1 MREILEV
8 SRDLAAALRS
18 EPSQTPEGMNRAL
31 ENQLRDARGRG
42 GELDFD
48 ALLKMVS
55 AHYDRLDA
63 ERRGVVLSM
72 QLMSDEAQ
80 ALTREIREETASHLQ
95 AILDN
100 VKDAI
105 VTVDDLGHIESFNPT
120 GERIFGYSAAEILGR
135 TLDFLL
141 PDVGTGLDVQGHPAY
156 GRRADDQGAPR
167 SPARGRLVDFLE
179 RCAAKI
185 DDTHVDL
192 AAHQT
197 WGVTKGGAR
206 VAVEIAVSKAS
217 LNRRDGYILCI
228 RDTTERHLAEH
239 SMRESEARYRTLVEH
254 APEVIVVFDV
264 DQGKFVDVNDN
275 ACRFFKM
282 DRETLLA
289 CGPDKIT
296 PPQQLDG
303 SPSFGVARGYIDG
316 ALAGAAPVFEWVH
329 CDAFG
334 RNFPCEVRFV
344 RLPSSNRR
352 LIRASIADI
361 TERKRADAIAT
372 GERRVFEKIAANAP
386 LLSVLEAISEVIERV
401 IADSFCAINL
411 LDIDAQVLRYGVA
424 PSLPREFVA
433 AMDHAPV
440 GIRYGSC
447 AAAIYMARQVT
458 VADIE
463 VDAFWEFRREAA
475 QHAGLRA
482 AWSTPI
488 VASDGPIVGTFSVY
502 QRQPGVPSACDHEL
516 MSRMAQIA
524 GIAIERRCAEDA
536 LRESESKFRGLFESV
551 MEGVYRTTRG
561 GRFLVV
567 NPAFVQMLGYASAE
581 EIYQVSAGSLYW
593 YPTDRDSFVRRMES
607 EGEIRNLE
615 YVLRRKDGSM
625 LVVVDNS
632 RVVRDK
638 QGRISGFEGT
648 IADITERKKA
658 ETAVFQAKERAQVT
672 LQSIGDAVITTDSE
686 GRIDYMNPIAESLT
700 GWESREA
707 QDQLIG
713 DVLTLVDEVT
723 RATSESPVMRCLRE
737 GQVVGLAEH
746 TVLVN
751 RRGQEIAIQD
761 SAAPIRDRAGNLIG
775 AVMVFHD
782 VSKERRLYR
791 ALHYQASH
799 DALTGLINRRE
810 FENRL
815 TAAVDGVRENADC
828 RHALLYLDLDQFKL
842 VNDTCGHP
850 AGDQLLKQITG
861 VLQSRVRGGDTLARL
876 GGDEFGILLQ
886 SCTLDQALRLAE
898 TLRQAI
904 RDYRFIWQDGVLAVG
919 VSIGIVEI
927 TNETPTVANV
937 MSAADVACY
946 AAKDQGRNRVQ
957 LYKPDN
963 VPERHREMHWVSK
976 LTRACDDSRFELC
989 YQPIVPIGANR
1000 CDREHFELMLR
1011 LRDESGSLIAPAEF
1025 IPAAERYNVMPS
1037 IDRWVVRRALDQLV
1051 HRSGSGIK
1059 PYTIAVNLSGT
1070 SLNDERFLEYLIA
1083 ELSARELSAGA
1094 VCFEITETA
1103 AIANLGNVVYFMR
1116 ELKNRGCQFAL
1127 DDFGSGL
1134 SSFMYLKTLPVDY
1147 LKIDGQFI
1155 ENVTRDPVDRSMVEA
1170 ISQVGKAMGIHTI
1183 AERVESVDVMQ
1194 ELGRLGIGFAQ
1205 GFYIAAPRSTSEFPY
1220 LRN

>member
-1 MREILEV
+1 VREIRDL
-8 SRDLAAALRS
+8 SRDIAAAILS
-18 EPSQTPEGMNRAL
+18 EPSPSHESLNRLLERQMN
-31 ENQLRDARGRG
+31 EARGRG
-42 GELDFD
+42 GDLDLPT
-48 ALLKMVS
+48 LLKTVS
-55 AHYDRLDA
+55 AHYDRIDS
-63 ERRGVVLSM
+63 ERRGIVRSM

-80 ALTREIREETASHLQ
+80 ALTREIREQTASHLQ

-105 VTVDDLGHIESFNPT
+105 ITVDDTGHIETFNPT
-120 GERIFGYSAAEILGR
+120 GERIFGYSLPEIFGR

-141 PDVGTGLDVQGHPAY
+141 PEMDAGGPL
-156 GRRADDQGAPR
+156 
-167 SPARGRLVDFLE
+167 DFLE
-179 RCAAKI
+179 RFAAKN

-192 AAHQT
+192 AAHHA
-197 WGVTKGGAR
+197 WGVTKEGAR
-206 VAVEIAVSKAS
+206 VAVEIVVSKAA
-217 LNRRDGYILCI
+217 LNRRDGYIVCI
-228 RDTTERHLAEH
+228 RDITERHMAEL

-264 DQGKFVDVNDN
+264 DRKRFVDVNDN

-282 DRETLLA
+282 DRAVLLA
-289 CGPDKIT
+289 IGPDKIS
-296 PPQQLDG
+296 PPRQADG
-303 SPSFGVARGYIDG
+303 SLSFGVSRGYLDG
-316 ALAGAAPVFEWVH
+316 ALAGGAPVFEWVH
-329 CDAFG
+329 CDSLG
-334 RNFPCEVRFV
+334 QNLPCEVRFV

-352 LIRASIADI
+352 LIRASITDI
-361 TERKRADAIAT
+361 AERKRGEAIAA

-386 LLSVLEAISEVIERV
+386 LASVLEAICEVIERV
-401 IADSFCAINL
+401 MAGGFCAINL
-411 LDIDAQVLRYGVA
+411 FDQERQVLSFGVA
-424 PSLPREFVA
+424 PSLPRGFIV
-433 AMDHAPV
+433 AMDQTPV
-440 GIRYGSC
+440 GIRFGSC
-447 AAAIYMARQVT
+447 SAAVYLSRQIT
-458 VADIE
+458 VADIDT
-463 VDAFWEFRREAA
+463 DALWEFRREAA

-482 AWSTPI
+482 AWSAPI
-488 VASDGPIVGTFSVY
+488 LASDGKVVGTFAVY
-502 QRQPGVPSACDHEL
+502 QRQPGVPLSRDHEL
-516 MSRMAQIA
+516 MSRMTQIA
-524 GIAIERRCAEDA
+524 GIAIERRSAEDA
-536 LRESESKFRGLFESV
+536 LRDSEAKFRGLFESV
-551 MEGVYRTTRG
+551 MEGVYRTARD
-561 GRFLVV
+561 GRLLVV
-567 NPAFVQMLGYASAE
+567 NPAFVQMLGYSSAQE
-581 EIYQVSAGSLYW
+581 LQQVSAGSLYW
-593 YPTDRDSFVRRMES
+593 YPSDRDTYVRRIES
-607 EGEIRNLE
+607 DGEVRNEE

-625 LVVVDNS
+625 LVVVDNG
-632 RVVRDK
+632 RAVRDK
-638 QGRISGFEGT
+638 QGRIIGFEGT

-686 GRIDYMNPIAESLT
+686 GRIDYMNPVAESLT
-700 GWESREA
+700 GWENREA
-707 QDQLIG
+707 ESQLIG
-713 DVLTLVDEVT
+713 NVLTVIDELT
-723 RATSESPVMRCLRE
+723 REATESPVMRCLRE
-737 GQVVGLAEH
+737 GQLLGLTEH

-782 VSKERRLYR
+782 VSKERRLHR

-815 TAAVDGVRENADC
+815 TMAVESVRQDADC
-828 RHALLYLDLDQFKL
+828 RQALLYLDLDQFKL

-861 VLQSRVRGGDTLARL
+861 VLQSRVRSGDTLARL

-886 SCTLDQALRLAE
+886 SCALDQALRVAE

-904 RDYRFIWQDGVLAVG
+904 RDYRFIWQDGVLEVG

-927 TNETPTVANV
+927 TADTPTVASV

-957 LYKPDN
+957 LYKPNN

-976 LTRACDDSRFELC
+976 LTRACDESRFELF
-989 YQPIVPIGANR
+989 YQPIVPIGTTATE
-1000 CDREHFELMLR
+1000 REHFELMLR
-1011 LRDESGSLIAPAEF
+1011 LRDEFGSLVTPAEF

-1037 IDRWVVRRALDQLV
+1037 IDRWVVRQTLDHLV
-1051 HRSGSGIK
+1051 HRSGSGVK

-1083 ELSARELSAGA
+1083 ELSARDLAPGA
-1094 VCFEITETA
+1094 MCFEITETA

-1116 ELKNRGCQFAL
+1116 ELKARGCHFAL

-1170 ISQVGKAMGIHTI
+1170 ISQVGRAMGIQTI
-1183 AERVESVDVMQ
+1183 AERVESAEVLA

-1205 GFYIAAPRSTSEFPY
+1205 GFHIAEPRSTADFPY
-1220 LRN
+1220 ARGNILPS

>member
-1 MREILEV
+1 V
-8 SRDLAAALRS
+8 ARDIATALRS
-18 EPSQTPEGMNRAL
+18 PVAETPEGYNRVLDQQIEA
-31 ENQLRDARGRG
+31 ARGRG
-42 GELDFD
+42 GELDVE
-48 ALLKMVS
+48 ALLKQVS

-105 VTVDDLGHIESFNPT
+105 VTVDDVGHIETFNPT
-120 GERIFGYSAAEILGR
+120 GERLFGYTAAEVLGR

-141 PDVGTGLDVQGHPAY
+141 PDA
-156 GRRADDQGAPR
+156 GAGWAGDAAHVP
-167 SPARGRLVDFLE
+167 LVEFLE
-179 RCAAKI
+179 RCATKI

-197 WGVTKGGAR
+197 WGTTKDRMR
-206 VAVEIAVSKAS
+206 VEVEVAVSKAS
-217 LNRRDGYILCI
+217 LNRRDGYIVCI
-228 RDTTERHLAEH
+228 RDCTERHQAER
-239 SMRESEARYRTLVEH
+239 SMRDSEARYRTLVEH
-254 APEVIVVFDV
+254 APEVIVVLDV
-264 DQGKFVDVNDN
+264 DQGRFVDVNDN

-282 DRETLLA
+282 DRDTLLA
-289 CGPDKIT
+289 SGPDTIT
-296 PPQQLDG
+296 PPLQADG
-303 SPSFGVARGYIDG
+303 SASFGMARGYIDG
-316 ALAGAAPVFEWVH
+316 ALVGEAPVFEWVH
-329 CDAFG
+329 CDAMG
-334 RNFPCEVRFV
+334 KTMPCEVRFV

-352 LIRASIADI
+352 LIRASITDI
-361 TERKRADAIAT
+361 TERKRGDAIAA

-386 LLSVLEAISEVIERV
+386 LLSVLEAIAGVIERV
-401 IADSFCAINL
+401 IEGSYCAINL
-411 LDIDAQVLRYGVA
+411 LDKEGQVVRFGVA
-424 PSLPREFVA
+424 PRLPREFVA

-440 GIRYGSC
+440 GIRFGSC
-447 AAAIYMARQVT
+447 AAAVYLSRQVT

-463 VDAFWEFRREAA
+463 TDALWEYRREAA
-475 QHAGLRA
+475 RHAGLSA
-482 AWSTPI
+482 AWSAPI
-488 VASDGPIVGTFSVY
+488 VASDGAIVGTFSVY
-502 QRQPGVPSACDHEL
+502 QRQPGLPLSRDHEL
-516 MSRMAQIA
+516 MSRMSQIA
-524 GIAIERRCAEDA
+524 GIAIERRSAEDA
-536 LRESESKFRGLFESV
+536 LRDSESKFRGLFESV
-551 MEGVYRTTRG
+551 MEGVYRTTRD
-561 GRFLVV
+561 GRLLVV
-567 NPAFVQMLGYASAE
+567 NPAFVQMLGYGSAE
-581 EIYQVSAGSLYW
+581 EICQVPAASLYW
-593 YPTDRDSFVRRMES
+593 YPADRDSYVRRLDS
-607 EGEIRNLE
+607 EGEVRNVE
-615 YVLRRKDGSM
+615 YVLRRKNGSM
-625 LVVVDNS
+625 LVVVDNG

-638 QGRISGFEGT
+638 EGRISGFEGT
-648 IADITERKKA
+648 IADVTERKKA
-658 ETAVFQAKERAQVT
+658 ETEVFQAKERAQVT

-686 GRIDYMNPIAESLT
+686 GRIDYMNPVAESLT

-707 QDQLIG
+707 QSQRIG
-713 DVLTLVDEVT
+713 DILTVVDE
-723 RATSESPVMRCLRE
+723 ATQKPIESPVMRCLRE
-737 GQVVGLAEH
+737 GQPLCLAEH
-746 TVLVN
+746 TVLIN

-761 SAAPIRDRAGNLIG
+761 SAAPIRDRAGNTLG

-782 VSKERRLYR
+782 ISKERRLHR

-810 FENRL
+810 FDNRL
-815 TAAVDGVRENADC
+815 TAAVDSVRSDAER

-842 VNDTCGHP
+842 INDTCGHP

-861 VLQSRVRGGDTLARL
+861 VLQSRVRVGDTLARL

-886 SCTLDQALRLAE
+886 DCPLDHALRVAE
-898 TLRQAI
+898 GLRQAI
-904 RDYRFIWQDGVLAVG
+904 RDYRFVWQDGVSAIG

-927 TNETPTVANV
+927 TGETPTVASV

-946 AAKDQGRNRVQ
+946 SAKDQGRNRVQ

-963 VPERHREMHWVSK
+963 MPERHREMHWVSK
-976 LTRACDDSRFELC
+976 LTRACDDSRFELFF
-989 YQPIVPIGANR
+989 QPIVPIGANR
-1000 CDREHFELMLR
+1000 YEREQFELMLR
-1011 LRDESGSLIAPAEF
+1011 LRDESGSLVAPAEF

-1037 IDRWVVRRALDQLV
+1037 IDRWVVRQALDQLV
-1051 HRSGSGIK
+1051 HRSGTGIK

-1083 ELSARELSAGA
+1083 ELSARDLPAGA
-1094 VCFEITETA
+1094 MCFEITETA
-1103 AIANLGNVVYFMR
+1103 AIANLANVVYFMR
-1116 ELKNRGCQFAL
+1116 ELKTRGCHFAL

-1183 AERVESVDVMQ
+1183 AERVESIEVLQ

-1205 GFYIAAPRSTSEFPY
+1205 GFYIAEPRPTLEFPY

>member
-1 MREILEV
+1 LNHLLE
-8 SRDLAAALRS
+8 R
-18 EPSQTPEGMNRAL
+18 
-31 ENQLRDARGRG
+31 QLSDARGRG
-42 GELDFD
+42 GEIDLP
-48 ALLKMVS
+48 ALLKIVS
-55 AHYDRLDA
+55 AHYDRIDS
-63 ERRGVVLSM
+63 ERRGIVRSM

-80 ALTREIREETASHLQ
+80 ALTREIREQSASHLQ

-105 VTVDDLGHIESFNPT
+105 ITIDDAGHIETFNPT
-120 GERIFGYSAAEILGR
+120 GERIFGYSQPEILGR

-141 PDVGTGLDVQGHPAY
+141 PDTD
-156 GRRADDQGAPR
+156 
-167 SPARGRLVDFLE
+167 ARGPLEFLE
-179 RCAAKI
+179 RCAAEI
-185 DDTHVDL
+185 DDTHADL
-192 AAHQT
+192 AAHQA
-197 WGVTKGGAR
+197 WGVTKEGAR
-206 VAVEIAVSKAS
+206 VAVEIAVSKAR
-217 LNRRDGYILCI
+217 LNRSDGYIVCI
-228 RDTTERHLAEH
+228 RDITERHLSEL

-264 DQGKFVDVNDN
+264 DRGKFVDVNDN
-275 ACRFFKM
+275 ACRFFKL
-282 DRETLLA
+282 DRATLLES
-289 CGPDKIT
+289 GPDRIS
-296 PPQQLDG
+296 PSEQADG
-303 SPSFGVARGYIDG
+303 SPSFGVPRGYIEG
-316 ALAGAAPVFEWVH
+316 ALAGGAPVFEWVH
-329 CDAFG
+329 CDSLG
-334 RNFPCEVRFV
+334 RNMPCEVRFV

-352 LIRASIADI
+352 LIRASITDI
-361 TERKRADAIAT
+361 TERKRSDAIAA

-386 LLSVLEAISEVIERV
+386 LSTALEAICEVIERV
-401 IADSFCAINL
+401 MAGGYCAINL
-411 LDIDAQVLRYGVA
+411 LNEEAQVLSFGVA
-424 PSLPREFVA
+424 PSLPRTFLA
-433 AMDHAPV
+433 AMDYAPV
-440 GIRYGSC
+440 GIRFGSC
-447 AAAIYMARQVT
+447 SAAVYLSRQVT
-458 VADIE
+458 VADIDT
-463 VDAFWEFRREAA
+463 DALWEYRREAA

-482 AWSTPI
+482 AWSAPI
-488 VASDGPIVGTFSVY
+488 VASDGKVVGTFAVY
-502 QRQPGVPSACDHEL
+502 QRQPALPLPRDLEL
-516 MSRMAQIA
+516 MSRMTQIA
-524 GIAIERRCAEDA
+524 GIAIERRSAEDA
-536 LRESESKFRGLFESV
+536 LRESEAKFRGLFESV
-551 MEGVYRTTRG
+551 MEGVYRTTRD
-561 GRFLVV
+561 GRLLVV
-567 NPAFVQMLGYASAE
+567 NPAFVQMLGYTSAE
-581 EIYQVSAGSLYW
+581 ELYQVPAHSLYW
-593 YPTDRDSFVRRMES
+593 YPSDRDTYVRRMES
-607 EGEIRNLE
+607 EGEVRNDE
-615 YVLRRKDGSM
+615 YVLRRKNGSM
-625 LVVVDNS
+625 LVVVDNG

-638 QGRISGFEGT
+638 QGRVTGFEGT

-672 LQSIGDAVITTDSE
+672 LQSIGDAVITTDSH
-686 GRIDYMNPIAESLT
+686 GRIDYMNPVAESLT
-700 GWESREA
+700 GWENREA
-707 QDQLIG
+707 QGQLISQ
-713 DVLTLVDEVT
+713 VLTVVDEAT
-723 RATSESPVMRCLRE
+723 REATESPVMRCLRE
-737 GQVVGLAEH
+737 GQMLGLTEH

-782 VSKERRLYR
+782 VSKERRLHR

-815 TAAVDGVRENADC
+815 TAAVESVRQDSHC

-861 VLQSRVRGGDTLARL
+861 VLQSRVRSGDTLARL

-886 SCTLDQALRLAE
+886 NCLLDQALRVAE
-898 TLRQAI
+898 NLRQAI

-919 VSIGIVEI
+919 VSVGIVEI
-927 TNETPTVANV
+927 TSETPTVASV

-976 LTRACDDSRFELC
+976 LARACDESRFELF
-989 YQPIVPIGANR
+989 YQPIVPIGKTPQ
-1000 CDREHFELMLR
+1000 DREHFELMLR
-1011 LRDESGSLIAPAEF
+1011 LRDEAGCLVLPAEF

-1037 IDRWVVRRALDQLV
+1037 IDRWVVRQALDRLV
-1051 HRSGSGIK
+1051 HRVASGVK

-1083 ELSARELSAGA
+1083 ELSAHDLAPGA
-1094 VCFEITETA
+1094 MCFEITETA

-1116 ELKNRGCQFAL
+1116 ELKTRGCHFAL

-1170 ISQVGKAMGIHTI
+1170 ISQVGRAMGIQTI
-1183 AERVESVDVMQ
+1183 AERVESAEVLT

-1205 GFYIAAPRSTSEFPY
+1205 GFHIAEPRSTAGFPY
-1220 LRN
+1220 LQEKILAD